1 MQTSSA
7 PESKF
12 FHFKMITI
20 SNSLSFLR
28 APLAFVFLQA
38 NPFLRLGAIILAMLT
53 DCIDGYLARKNRAT
67 SRFGAILDPAM
78 DKFFVY
84 FVLSILFWE
93 NNLSLWQALA
103 MLSRDFFLCIY
114 GLFMTMTGRWKM
126 IIFRAIRWGK
136 VTTALQFIILIG
148 LTFHVAFAWYA
159 YAAFFFMGALAFFE
173 LFQPLNLCQDQS
185 KV

>member
-1 MQTSSA
+1 MQTLSD
-7 PESKF
+7 PESRFCHK
-12 FHFKMITI
+12 KMITI

-28 APLAFVFLQA
+28 APLAFIFLQT

-53 DCIDGYLARKNRAT
+53 DCIDGYLARKNRST

-93 NNLSLWQALA
+93 NNLSLWEALA

-114 GLFMTMTGRWKM
+114 GLLMITTGRWKTV
-126 IIFRAIRWGK
+126 IFRAIRWGK
-136 VTTALQFIILIG
+136 VTTALQFIVLIG
-148 LTFHVAFAWYA
+148 LSFHVSFSWYT

-173 LFQPLNLCQDQS
+173 LFQNYMVLPAER
-185 KV
+185 